1 MWFSVLCKMTN
12 GFCCRF
18 SFFEIKVLMRQI
30 VDYCV
35 FFVLNYSWVCAV
47 IHLANV
53 FQLKMTNWWSHESTV
68 QIYPFS
74 GAHGLC
80 VAIGTQRRGTDDL
93 LCLDLFSLC
102 FNLLSRFMETHP
114 VCITHTSLLSFSRS
128 LSFSLSLSLSLTI
141 SPSLSLSP
149 NSQFDF
155 VYSLSLEQKDM
166 VSYHMAFGV
175 CVLLTWH
182 DMGVYGCL

>member
-128 LSFSLSLSLSLTI
+128 LSFSLSLSLSPTHSLTSLGHGCDGLYGVMHSNFSTRKPG
-141 SPSLSLSP
+141 SPTHVQQTQIFTS
-149 NSQFDF
+149 
-155 VYSLSLEQKDM
+155 KRT
-166 VSYHMAFGV
+166 H
-175 CVLLTWH
+175 
-182 DMGVYGCL
+182 